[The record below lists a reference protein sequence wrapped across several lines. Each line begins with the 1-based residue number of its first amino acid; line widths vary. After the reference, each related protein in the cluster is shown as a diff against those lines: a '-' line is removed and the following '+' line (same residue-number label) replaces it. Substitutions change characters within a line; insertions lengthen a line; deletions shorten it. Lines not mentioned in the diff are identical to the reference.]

1 MGHAHE
7 RHAYNC
13 VQVQETNELRNES
26 PIPSDDSSFSSRL
39 SVNDPSAHIFTHLYA
54 PLLPERHG
62 SLTIVC
68 PAATSHCCQPYTTG
82 SKAKESKIC
91 SERIPRCRLGSL
103 APKFL
108 QRLPFSS
115 AYHSPAPATL
125 QCLPLQRLPFSSAYH
140 SPATAILQRLPLS
153 SAYHSSDYHSLAPA
167 ILQRLPFSSACHSPA
182 PAILQRLHF
191 SGHHISLAPTF

>member
-7 RHAYNC
+7 RHAYDC

-26 PIPSDDSSFSSRL
+26 PIPSDDSSCSSGFSI
-39 SVNDPSAHIFTHLYA
+39 NDPSAHIFTHLCP

-82 SKAKESKIC
+82 SKAKESKIY
-91 SERIPRCRLGSL
+91 SERIPQCRLGSL

-115 AYHSPAPATL
+115 AYHSPATTI
-125 QCLPLQRLPFSSAYH
+125 LQRPPFSSDH
-140 SPATAILQRLPLS
+140 RSPATAILQRLP
-153 SAYHSSDYHSLAPA
+153 
-167 ILQRLPFSSACHSPA
+167 FSSPY
-182 PAILQRLHF
+182 
-191 SGHHISLAPTF
+191 ISLALPFKRLGVLY

>member
-7 RHAYNC
+7 RHAYDC

-26 PIPSDDSSFSSRL
+26 PIPSDDSSCSSGFSI
-39 SVNDPSAHIFTHLYA
+39 NDPSAHIFTHLCP

-82 SKAKESKIC
+82 SKAKESKIY
-91 SERIPRCRLGSL
+91 SERIPQCRLGSL

-115 AYHSPAPATL
+115 AYHSPATAI
-125 QCLPLQRLPFSSAYH
+125 LQRLPFSSAC
-140 SPATAILQRLPLS
+140 
-153 SAYHSSDYHSLAPA
+153 HSLAPA
-167 ILQRLPFSSACHSPA
+167 ILQRLPFSSACHSLVPTTPA
-182 PAILQRLHF
+182 TTILQRLPLSSDCHSPAPTFLWPPHF
-191 SGHHISLAPTF
+191 SGTYLLRD